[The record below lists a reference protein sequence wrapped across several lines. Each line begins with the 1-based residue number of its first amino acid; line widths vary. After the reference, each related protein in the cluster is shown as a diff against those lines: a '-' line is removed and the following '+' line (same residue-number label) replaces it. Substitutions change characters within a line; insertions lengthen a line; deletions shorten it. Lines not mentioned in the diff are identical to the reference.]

1 MSSEKKSK
9 INQVLKHWPFGVVA
23 TLTWLKGF
31 GVSQQL
37 AHKYEKS
44 NWIESLGSGAY
55 KRDEDSVIWDGAIHA
70 LQFQLQL
77 PIHIAGITA
86 LALQGRAQYLPIGE
100 RVLVCLRGQRGTT
113 IPRWFKNNDWKADIK
128 IGFKTSLP
136 VNPQYLNEIKIN
148 GSFPVK
154 VACSELA
161 ILEYVEGVNDSD
173 SFMSAREL
181 MEGMID
187 LRVKVLQELLEK
199 CSSIRVKRIFLY
211 LAEQINLPWPSKL
224 DKEKIDLGVG
234 KRVIVKGGSFNSKY
248 AITVPRDLEVA
259 EESIF

>member
-1 MSSEKKSK
+1 M
-9 INQVLKHWPFGVVA
+9 
-23 TLTWLKGF
+23 
-31 GVSQQL
+31 
-37 AHKYEKS
+37 
-44 NWIESLGSGAY
+44 
-55 KRDEDSVIWDGAIHA
+55 
-70 LQFQLQL
+70 
-77 PIHIAGITA
+77 
-86 LALQGRAQYLPIGE
+86 
-100 RVLVCLRGQRGTT
+100 
-113 IPRWFKNNDWKADIK
+113 
-128 IGFKTSLP
+128 
-136 VNPQYLNEIKIN
+136 
-148 GSFPVK
+148 K

-224 DKEKIDLGVG
+224 DKEKIDLGAG